1 MIVICSESLKFM
13 PFHVTWIEHS
23 PSLAVI
29 GSSSDQKGTIQIF
42 GANHGQLETHAKVF
56 TESSFRSASV
66 APSSLGCRG
75 ISTGTFN
82 GMLQI
87 WDVDN
92 LDEPI
97 YTVKHAHVGT
107 VNSICGKGSET
118 TSPEIATGGRDGFVK
133 LWDVRQAEQ
142 PVAVFRPAIGTVDC
156 FTVTLGQTSYN
167 DKIVAAG
174 FDNGDIKI
182 FDLRNMAVVKEVNI
196 TVGVCSMQ
204 FSEKSDSLLVT
215 GINSRICYF
224 PLDIANKESV
234 IWESSWRKSTV
245 WTGKLMPQS
254 AAIFSTTAG
263 DGSVGIWRV
272 RQRSEDEEH
281 FELLEEGV
289 VTDQPITSFDWN
301 SRRKGLAACTSFNE
315 TLKVIQFTKF
325 D

>member
-1 MIVICSESLKFM
+1 MYKSTFWALHLPKEGVI
-13 PFHVTWIEHS
+13 
-23 PSLAVI
+23 A
-29 GSSSDQKGTIQIF
+29 
-42 GANHGQLETHAKVF
+42 LE
-56 TESSFRSASV
+56 
-66 APSSLGCRG
+66 
-75 ISTGTFN
+75 
-82 GMLQI
+82 
-87 WDVDN
+87 
-92 LDEPI
+92 
-97 YTVKHAHVGT
+97 
-107 VNSICGKGSET
+107 
-118 TSPEIATGGRDGFVK
+118 GFVK

-196 TVGVCSMQ
+196 TGGVCSMQ

-272 RQRSEDEEH
+272 
-281 FELLEEGV
+281 
-289 VTDQPITSFDWN
+289 
-301 SRRKGLAACTSFNE
+301 
-315 TLKVIQFTKF
+315 
-325 D
+325 